1 MNRIDRLMATLL
13 LLQGRRVIT
22 AEDIAAHFEISLRT
36 VYRDIAAL
44 SEGGV
49 PIVAEAGVGYSLLH
63 GYQMP
68 PVMFTAEEA
77 SALFMGGHL
86 VEHLTDP
93 SLEAQ
98 MRSAL
103 LKIRSVLPRGHQ
115 DRLDRLQRA
124 TAFLSRPSSGP
135 DGETAVLTRV
145 QSALAQRWVLDIDYQ
160 TRGEGPAQRRK
171 VEPLGLLF
179 YGDRWHL
186 IGYCR
191 MRKAYRDFRTDR
203 IRELRVTE
211 EAFDGHRDFSLRDH
225 IDSERERYDQ
235 HEIVVRVARPLV
247 DRFHRGC
254 YGGTLQEVWEGD
266 WLRVTLLSDECDYL
280 VNWLLSF
287 GMMLEVVAPET
298 LRDRVVT
305 LARRWLEH
313 HERAGRAPT
322 PGDGAPV
329 GGLDDRVNAGASP
342 KKQLEKHC

>member
-68 PVMFTAEEA
+68 PVMFTPEEA

-124 TAFLSRPSSGP
+124 TAFLSGPSRGP
-135 DGETAVLTRV
+135 EGENAVLTQI
-145 QSALAQRWVLDIDYQ
+145 QSALAQRRVLDIAYL
-160 TRGEGPAQRRK
+160 TKGEGPAQRRA
-171 VEPLGLLF
+171 VEPLGLIF

-186 IGYCR
+186 IGFCR
-191 MRKAYRDFRTDR
+191 MRRDFRDFRTDR
-203 IRELRVTE
+203 IAALSVTGE
-211 EAFDGHRDFSLRDH
+211 VFEGHPDFSLKDH
-225 IDSERERYDQ
+225 IESQHDGYDR
-235 HEIVVRVARPLV
+235 HEVVIRIARPLL
-247 DRFHRGC
+247 DRFRRSC
-254 YGGTLQEVWEGD
+254 FGGTVEEVPEGN
-266 WLRVTLLSDECDYL
+266 WVRITLLSDECDYM

-287 GMMLEVVAPET
+287 GPMLEVVEPT
-298 LRDRVVT
+298 SLREKVVKM
-305 LARRWLEH
+305 ARRWLEH
-313 HERAGRAPT
+313 HEGTGGEAGQDRLGGAEVGAFERGKNAGRKT
-322 PGDGAPV
+322 
-329 GGLDDRVNAGASP
+329 L
-342 KKQLEKHC
+342 LT